1 MQQSIQLLNKETLK
15 QCNSAI
21 TKMQARTVLQ
31 MEVIVNTT
39 CDINSAIMIEQN
51 RKVQHLSSVT

>member
-15 QCNSAI
+15 QCNGAI
-21 TKMQARTVLQ
+21 PKMQTRTVLQ